1 MLQQGDCRF
10 KYHVY
15 FLLSL
20 TLLEV
25 TAVHRSVMKDNMF
38 GASYVW
44 THILVSDDCETEIL
58 DSEGDLPA
66 TPQHNHDIVPSILLV
81 TVKQV

>member
-10 KYHVY
+10 RYTVY

-25 TAVHRSVMKDNMF
+25 ITVRRSVMKDDIF
-38 GASYVW
+38 GVRYVW
-44 THILVSDDCETEIL
+44 THILMSDDCETEIL
-58 DSEGDLPA
+58 HSESDLPA
-66 TPQHNHDIVPSILLV
+66 TPPHNHDTVPSF
-81 TVKQV
+81 

>member
-1 MLQQGDCRF
+1 
-10 KYHVY
+10 
-15 FLLSL
+15 
-20 TLLEV
+20 
-25 TAVHRSVMKDNMF
+25 MKDNMF

-66 TPQHNHDIVPSILLV
+66 TPQHNHDIVPSFLLV